1 MSIKTYSPS
10 EIDAMFG
17 PPMESS
23 RNKWP
28 WTETELGYSFFFKMS
43 DYSKDY
49 VPQVPKK
56 VLKSGIEYDW
66 SIRPGGGDEYYRVMT
81 RIR

>member
-1 MSIKTYSPS
+1 MKTYSPS

-17 PPMESS
+17 PPKESS

-28 WTETELGYSFFFKMS
+28 WTETELGYSFFLKMS
-43 DYSKDY
+43 DYSENYIPK
-49 VPQVPKK
+49 VPDK
-56 VLKSGIEYDW
+56 VSESGIEWAY
-66 SIRPGGGDEYYRVMT
+66 SIRKGGGDEEYRVIT

>member
-28 WTETELGYSFFFKMS
+28 WTETELGYSFVFKMS
-43 DYSKDY
+43 DFSKDY
-49 VPQVPKK
+49 VPPIPKK
-56 VLKSGIEYDW
+56 VRESGIEFKWFIHQD
-66 SIRPGGGDEYYRVMT
+66 GADEYYRIMT
-81 RIR
+81 RIK

>member
-1 MSIKTYSPS
+1 MTIKTYSPS

-17 PPMESS
+17 PPLESS
-23 RNKWP
+23 RTKWP
-28 WTETELGYSFFFKMS
+28 WTQTELGYAFFFKMS

-49 VPQVPKK
+49 IPVIPKK
-56 VLKSGIEYDW
+56 VRESGIEFEY
-66 SIRPGGGDEYYRVMT
+66 SIRPAGADEYYRVMT